1 MPPPPAPDRRRACQR
16 LLGAALLSPLL
27 PALLAC
33 AGGASGG
40 WLLPVARLDELL
52 ARRFPVTRSLAG
64 LADLTLHSPRLSLL
78 PAANR
83 VATALDLVLTE
94 RLGGRRY
101 TGAIELDSALQ
112 LDLQQGAVRL
122 SAVRVQRL
130 GLDQLPPAAQ
140 TLLARHAP
148 PVVEQLLEGLVIY
161 RLPPERLAT
170 LRAAGRGAPPQLRVQ
185 PDGLRLE
192 LAP

>member
-1 MPPPPAPDRRRACQR
+1 MTA
-16 LLGAALLSPLL
+16 S
-27 PALLAC
+27 C
-33 AGGASGG
+33 ADG
-40 WLLPVARLDELL
+40 
-52 ARRFPVTRSLAG
+52 SLAAE
-64 LADLTLHSPRLSLL
+64 LAQLS
-78 PAANR
+78 
-83 VATALDLVLTE
+83 D
-94 RLGGRRY
+94 
-101 TGAIELDSALQ
+101 IEILFLAHDWMIWAR
-112 LDLQQGAVRL
+112 D
-122 SAVRVQRL
+122 
-130 GLDQLPPAAQ
+130 DQLPPAAQ

>member
-1 MPPPPAPDRRRACQR
+1 MRHATA
-16 LLGAALLSPLL
+16 
-27 PALLAC
+27 
-33 AGGASGG
+33 
-40 WLLPVARLDELL
+40 
-52 ARRFPVTRSLAG
+52 TRPRP
-64 LADLTLHSPRLSLL
+64 SPRLSLL

-148 PVVEQLLEGLVIY
+148 PVVAQLLEGLVIY